1 MGLYYNDETM
11 TTRVRNLIFRDPS
24 STAEKTQRTLFRVRE
39 EDDGGVIKNNT
50 PSPKIKDKK
59 KATRSE
65 IRARVERERKER
77 LVKRMKSYG
86 IVSPSVSTT
95 KMKAREN
102 DDDDDVDERYADLR
116 ARLVDVCSRYQEHHT
131 HTHKKK
137 KKYD

>member
-1 MGLYYNDETM
+1 M
-11 TTRVRNLIFRDPS
+11 
-24 STAEKTQRTLFRVRE
+24 RE

-95 KMKAREN
+95 KMKAQEN
-102 DDDDDVDERYADLR
+102 DDNDDDDDDVDERYADLR

-137 KKYD
+137 RNMT